1 MRNLKDVWY
10 RLMESYRVCNLK
22 RYAKILLCNFYIRLT
37 MHQTQLLDFAAKEN
51 FVEIDANAIYEII
64 EGILGVLP
72 LKRGFNFTQ

>member
-1 MRNLKDVWY
+1 
-10 RLMESYRVCNLK
+10 
-22 RYAKILLCNFYIRLT
+22 